1 MVLLLAQYYNLP
13 AISQRNALF
22 TWLARNNA
30 THVFDVPAGGFGS
43 GLLTTD
49 GVHPELGLQKLWAEM
64 LIHWARLLILLD
76 EWFPTRAVR
85 SPVDA
90 IRISVRR
97 CGFAQQHRRVSARAA
112 RLLPWCRSLAGAAR
126 AAAAAGGRDGDEL
139 QNARLQL
146 GPQPARGESGIE
158 VPRPYSTPI

>member
-76 EWFPTRAVR
+76 EWFPARAVR

-90 IRISVRR
+90 SGCQRVAAGFPSTSRERPRR
-97 CGFAQQHRRVSARAA
+97 PLASIVPHVGR
-112 RLLPWCRSLAGAAR
+112 CRSSR
-126 AAAAAGGRDGDEL
+126 SRC
-139 QNARLQL
+139 RC
-146 GPQPARGESGIE
+146 P
-158 VPRPYSTPI
+158 